1 MHTSPD
7 VNQFELK
14 FLKTRISPP
23 FNSTGFRENVFLT
36 FHRTRTAADKKQ
48 RRPCLL
54 HAAQKNS
61 VEITPSKPERRQEL
75 HFSVS

>member
-1 MHTSPD
+1 M
-7 VNQFELK
+7 NQFELK
-14 FLKTRISPP
+14 FLKTWISPQ

-36 FHRTRTAADKKQ
+36 FHRAGTAADKKQ

-54 HAAQKNS
+54 HAAQKKNS
-61 VEITPSKPERRQEL
+61 AEITPSKPERRQEL